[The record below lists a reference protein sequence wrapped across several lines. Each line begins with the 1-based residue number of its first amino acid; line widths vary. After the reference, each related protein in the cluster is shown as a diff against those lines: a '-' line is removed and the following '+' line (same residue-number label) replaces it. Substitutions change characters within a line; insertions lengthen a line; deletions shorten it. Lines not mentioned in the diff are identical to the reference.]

1 MTMQKLDINPAK
13 VDNFF
18 DDLLQNRHRKKQL
31 NRMLRKAAQS
41 SDRVHRYKEL
51 TIVVHTDRESYG
63 SFRIVTEN
71 YVTMFDLD
79 AKYLVYF
86 IGCWDSETKMRQA
99 INRLCQEQAVLF
111 TQRLL

>member
-1 MTMQKLDINPAK
+1 MQKLDINPAE

-18 DDLLQNRHRKKQL
+18 DDLLQNRRRKKQF
-31 NRMLRKAAQS
+31 NRIMRKAAQS
-41 SDRVHRYKEL
+41 SDRIHRYKKL

-63 SFRIVTEN
+63 SFRIITKN

-79 AKYLVYF
+79 AKYLTYF
-86 IGCWDSETKMRQA
+86 IGCWNSEVKMRQA
-99 INRLCQEQAVLF
+99 IDRLCEEQEVLF